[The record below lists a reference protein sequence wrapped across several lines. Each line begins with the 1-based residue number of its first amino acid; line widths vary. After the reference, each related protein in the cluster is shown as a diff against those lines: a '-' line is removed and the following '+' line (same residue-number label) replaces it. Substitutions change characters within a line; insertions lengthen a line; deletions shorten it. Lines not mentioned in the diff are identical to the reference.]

1 MRRFRSTTVVL
12 GGMGVLAAT
21 LAACSHEPDRRCV
34 DPVSRQELPKY
45 ECKSG
50 GNGSYYYGGYT
61 RNGIVYGGSFNRSGS
76 GSGSGSSTSSGSTS
90 SGSTSSGTSG
100 SSTSSGSSG
109 GVDRGG
115 FGGHSG
121 SVGG

>member
-21 LAACSHEPDRRCV
+21 LTACSHEPDRRCV
-34 DPVSRQELPKY
+34 DPVSHKELPKY

-50 GNGSYYYGGYT
+50 GHGSYYYGGYT
-61 RNGIVYGGSFNRSGS
+61 RNGAVYGGSFNRSGS
-76 GSGSGSSTSSGSTS
+76 GSSG
-90 SGSTSSGTSG
+90 SSGTSG

-121 SVGG
+121 SGGG

>member
-1 MRRFRSTTVVL
+1 MRRFRSTAVVL

-21 LAACSHEPDRRCV
+21 LTACSHEPDRRCV
-34 DPVSRQELPKY
+34 DPVSHKELPKY

-50 GNGSYYYGGYT
+50 GHGSYYYGGHT
-61 RNGIVYGGSFNRSGS
+61 RNGAVYGGSFNRSGS
-76 GSGSGSSTSSGSTS
+76 GSSG
-90 SGSTSSGTSG
+90 SSGTSG

-121 SVGG
+121 SGGG

>member
-21 LAACSHEPDRRCV
+21 LTACSSEPDRRCV

-76 GSGSGSSTSSGSTS
+76 GSSTSAGTS
-90 SGSTSSGTSG
+90 AGTSSGTSG
-100 SSTSSGSSG
+100 SASSSGSSG

-121 SVGG
+121 SSGG

>member
-21 LAACSHEPDRRCV
+21 LTACSHEPDRRCV
-34 DPVSRQELPKY
+34 DPVSHKELPKY

-50 GNGSYYYGGYT
+50 GSGSYYYGGYT
-61 RNGIVYGGSFNRSGS
+61 RNGVVYGGSFRS
-76 GSGSGSSTSSGSTS
+76 GSGSGSSTSSG
-90 SGSTSSGTSG
+90 TSG
-100 SSTSSGSSG
+100 SSASSGSSG

-121 SVGG
+121 SGGG